1 VAVPAHIADDAR
13 QGRRRTLIRRTAPPA
28 SGRSRVRPRVTGD
41 PASRELLIEPW
52 PVNVYDFEEAA
63 GSVLS
68 EMVFDYYRGGALD
81 EITLR
86 RNREAWTTIDLRF
99 RVLRDVSSRTLA
111 TTVLGQPVTS
121 PVLFA
126 PTAFHKL
133 AHPDGELATARA
145 ARDLGTV
152 MVLSTL
158 SNVPMEEVCAEH
170 DKVWF
175 QLYVYKDRALTRD
188 LVARAE
194 AAGAKAIVLTVD
206 AQMWGRR
213 ERDVRNRFHLPD
225 GIEVVNALPGGH
237 GAMPQRAAESG
248 LAAYVAELFDLSLS
262 WRDIEWL
269 RSLTSLPIVIK
280 GIVHPD
286 DAALAV
292 DSGADAAVVSNHGG
306 RQLDTSPATAH
317 ALPAVVAAV
326 GGRIPVLV
334 DGGIRRGTDVIKALA
349 MGASAVL
356 IGRPVLWG
364 LAVGGVPGILQSVG
378 GILRELDEAMALCGV
393 TSPGAITSDL
403 LG

>member
-1 VAVPAHIADDAR
+1 MDDSSPNR
-13 QGRRRTLIRRTAPPA
+13 Q
-28 SGRSRVRPRVTGD
+28 
-41 PASRELLIEPW
+41 PW
-52 PVNVYDFEEAA
+52 PLNLTDLEEAA

-68 EMVFDYYRGGALD
+68 QMVFDYYRGGALD

-86 RNREAWTTIDLRF
+86 RNRAAWEEISLRYRVLCDVSTRRLDIDL
-99 RVLRDVSSRTLA
+99 
-111 TTVLGQPVTS
+111 LGSHVTS

-126 PTAFHKL
+126 PTAFHRL

-145 ARDLGTV
+145 ARALGTV

-158 SNVPMEEVCAEH
+158 STVPMEEVCAEH
-170 DKVWF
+170 DLVWF
-175 QLYVYKDRALTRD
+175 QLYVYKDRGLTRD

-225 GIEVVNALPGGH
+225 GIQAVNALPGGF
-237 GAMPQRAAESG
+237 GEMPERAAESG
-248 LAAYVAELFDLSLS
+248 LAAYVAALFDLTLS
-262 WRDIEWL
+262 WRDLESL
-269 RSLTSLPIVIK
+269 RSQTSLPIVLK

-286 DAALAV
+286 DARLAV
-292 DSGADAAVVSNHGG
+292 DSGIDAVVVSNHGG
-306 RQLDTSPATAH
+306 RQLDTAPATAA

-326 GGRIPVLV
+326 DGRIPVLV
-334 DGGIRRGTDVIKALA
+334 DGGIRRGTDVIKAIA

-364 LAVGGVPGILQSVG
+364 LAVGGDRGIEQAVG
-378 GILRELDEAMALCGV
+378 GILGELDEAMALCGV
-393 TSPGAITSDL
+393 TSPGDITSDL